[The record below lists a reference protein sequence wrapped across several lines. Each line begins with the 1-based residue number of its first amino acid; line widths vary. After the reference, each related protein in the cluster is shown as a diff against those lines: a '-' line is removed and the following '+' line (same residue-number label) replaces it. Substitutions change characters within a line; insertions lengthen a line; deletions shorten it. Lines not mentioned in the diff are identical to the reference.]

1 MILTATMQ
9 LIAPLHHSEFGGHK
23 SNIVGHRKAPVVMPE
38 GVEHVPIVSGN
49 ALRGQMRRIVM
60 RDLLDQC
67 GMQVG
72 APGYDRIY
80 AAVANGGTLTG
91 SDNNV
96 NPTAI
101 RTMRE
106 VCPPLSVFGAA
117 LYTHMLAGRMS
128 VGICWPVCDVTLSKG
143 LVAERHRL
151 NGQNGLNAS
160 YLEWETS
167 YVRLPE
173 KERQNTE
180 ATKVEPMPYTI
191 EIVPP
196 GVVLESEILFA
207 GDTTPI
213 EMSCAAWALDRVE
226 SLGGKDGIGM
236 GRLTMS
242 HNGDAAPYEEWRRS
256 VASEPAAVRAILES
270 I

>member
-1 MILTATMQ
+1 MILTATMR
-9 LIAPLHHSEFGGHK
+9 LLAPLHHSEFGGHK

-38 GVEHVPIVSGN
+38 GVEHVPVVSGN
-49 ALRGQMRRIVM
+49 ALRGRMRRIVM

-67 GMQVG
+67 GLQVG

-96 NPTAI
+96 NPAAI
-101 RTMRE
+101 RNMRE

-117 LYTHMLAGRMS
+117 LYSYMLPGRMS
-128 VGICWPVCDVTLSKG
+128 VGFCWPVCNVTLAKG
-143 LVAERHRL
+143 LVSERHGL
-151 NGQNGLNAS
+151 NGLNAS
-160 YLEWETS
+160 YLEWETA

-180 ATKVEPMPYTI
+180 ATKVGPMPYTI

-196 GVVLESEILFA
+196 GVVLESEIRFA
-207 GDTTPI
+207 ADSTPI

-236 GRLTMS
+236 GRLAMT
-242 HNGDAAPYEEWRRS
+242 HNGDAGPYEEWRRGDGS
-256 VASEPAAVRAILES
+256 DLATVRALLES

>member
-9 LIAPLHHSEFGGHK
+9 LLAPLHHSEFGGQK
-23 SNIVGHRKAPVVMPE
+23 SNIVGMRKMPVIHQ
-38 GVEHVPIVSGN
+38 GAVEHVPVVSGN
-49 ALRGQMRRIVM
+49 ALRGRMRRIVM

-67 GMQVG
+67 GLQVG

-96 NPTAI
+96 NPAAI
-101 RTMRE
+101 RSMRE
-106 VCPPLSVFGAA
+106 VCPPLSAFGSA
-117 LYTHMLAGRMS
+117 LYSYMLAGRMS
-128 VGICWPVCDVTLSKG
+128 VGFCWPVCDVTVAKG
-143 LVAERHRL
+143 LVAERH
-151 NGQNGLNAS
+151 GLNAS

-180 ATKVEPMPYTI
+180 ATKVGPMPYTI

-213 EMSCAAWALDRVE
+213 EMACAAWALDRVE

-236 GRLTMS
+236 GRLTMT

-256 VASEPAAVRAILES
+256 VASEPAAVRALLES